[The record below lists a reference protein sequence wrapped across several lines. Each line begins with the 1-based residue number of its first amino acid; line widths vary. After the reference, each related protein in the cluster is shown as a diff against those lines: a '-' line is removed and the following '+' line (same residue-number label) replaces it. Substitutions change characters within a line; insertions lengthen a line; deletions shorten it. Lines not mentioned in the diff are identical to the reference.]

1 MTSKIRFATQ
11 ADARAV
17 LKVHGPFCGG
27 FPISLETERLVE
39 TEIERR
45 IRKIIER
52 FAWLMACFVA
62 LLGTTRS
69 AFPQSIPIS
78 DSQAE
83 RIGRRLWQNESGGTI
98 GGLTAWNV
106 GEDFASLGIGHF
118 IWYPADKRGPF
129 EESFPPLLQYLFST
143 GFPVPAWLKQARA
156 CPWSD
161 RGQFLA
167 DQQSPRMKELRSL
180 LAETI
185 AFQARFAALRL
196 ERALPK
202 MLEALPSEGREK
214 VRENFYRVAGQPQ
227 GLYALVDYVNFKGE
241 GLLAS
246 ERYRGQG
253 WGLLQVLEE
262 MGKGPPGTE
271 FSRAADKVLTR
282 RVANSPAERNEKRWL
297 PGWRNRIRT
306 YAE

>member
-1 MTSKIRFATQ
+1 MKSQRSSLFA
-11 ADARAV
+11 
-17 LKVHGPFCGG
+17 
-27 FPISLETERLVE
+27 SLLIAYVG
-39 TEIERR
+39 
-45 IRKIIER
+45 
-52 FAWLMACFVA
+52 A
-62 LLGTTRS
+62 LLGTAGV
-69 AFPQSIPIS
+69 AFPQSIHLS

-98 GGLTAWNV
+98 AGLTAWNF
-106 GEDFASLGIGHF
+106 GEEFASLGIGHF

-129 EESFPPLLQYLFST
+129 EESFPPLLQYLVSN
-143 GFPVPAWLKQARA
+143 GLPVPAWLKQADA

-161 RGQFLA
+161 RAQFLA

-180 LAETI
+180 LAGTI
-185 AFQARFAALRL
+185 AFQAEFAALRL

-202 MLEALPSEGREK
+202 MLEVVPSGEREK
-214 VRENFYRVAGQPQ
+214 VRENFYSVAAEPQ

-241 GLLAS
+241 GTLVS
-246 ERYRGQG
+246 ERYRGEG

-262 MGKGPPGTE
+262 MGKGPARTE

-282 RVANSPAERNEKRWL
+282 RVANSPAGRNEKRWL